1 MKVYLLIYEVPF
13 EGDELLGV
21 FSKRDL
27 AEAKKNS
34 LLEEFKNRL
43 SLKFYTNAK
52 VEKLYNEEKSGY
64 FIREEEVIEE

>member
-1 MKVYLLIYEVPF
+1 MKVYLLIFEVPF

-27 AEAKKNS
+27 AAAKENS

-43 SLKFYTNAK
+43 SLKFYTNTE
-52 VEKLYNEEKSGY
+52 VEKLYNEEKSCY